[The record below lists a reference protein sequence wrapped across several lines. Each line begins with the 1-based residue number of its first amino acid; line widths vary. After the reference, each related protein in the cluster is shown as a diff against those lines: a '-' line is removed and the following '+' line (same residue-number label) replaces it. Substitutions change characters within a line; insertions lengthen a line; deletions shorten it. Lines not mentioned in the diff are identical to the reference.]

1 MATSSYRLAEA
12 LKKHF
17 GFDKF
22 KGNQELIIK
31 NLLDENDTF
40 VLMPTGGGK
49 SLCYQLP
56 ALMMEGTAIVISPL
70 IALMKNQVDAM
81 RNFSEND
88 NIAHF
93 MNSSLNKS
101 AIDMVKGDILS
112 GKTKLLYVAPE
123 SLNKMENMA
132 FLKGINISFYAIDEA
147 HCISE
152 WGHDF
157 RPEYRRIR
165 PVINEIGH
173 RPIIALTATATPKVQ
188 HDIQKNLGMTECVVF
203 KSSFNRP
210 NLFYEVRAK
219 TANIDKDIIKF
230 VKNQEGKSGIIY
242 CLSRKKVEELAD
254 LLVLNNIKA
263 LPYHAGMDGSTRSAN
278 QDAFLLEKVDVIV
291 ATIAFGMGIDKPDV
305 RFVIHYDMPKSL
317 EGYYQETGRAG
328 RDGGEG
334 RCITYYA
341 AKDLQKLEKF
351 MQGKPVAEQEIGR
364 QLLVETASYAE
375 SSVCRRR
382 TLLHYFGEN
391 YTEENCGC
399 CDNCINPKKR
409 VEAKEELLAVIET
422 VAAMKEKFK
431 ADHIINVMRGKK
443 TNDVRS
449 YGHDELEVFGC
460 AEKTEERLLNA
471 VIRQAIISGYLE
483 RDIENF
489 GIVHITPEGKKFY
502 DHSTSFKIVEDND
515 FNDNEEEVMVKSGAS
530 CTVDP
535 ELYNILKDLRKKV
548 AKKLELPPY
557 VIFQDFSLEAMSTT
571 YPITIEELQ
580 KISGVGQGK
589 AKRYGEEFVKVI
601 KKHVEENEIERPE
614 DLRVLSIANKSKQKI
629 AIIQAIDRRVQLDEL
644 AESRGLEFP
653 ELLDEIEAIMYSGS
667 KINISYYINDI
678 IDEDSREDVFEFFR
692 NNEKDDLEAA
702 FEEFGDEFT
711 EDEIRLL
718 RIQFMSE
725 LGY

>member
-1 MATSSYRLAEA
+1 MATSSNNLTEA
-12 LKKHF
+12 LKRLF

-22 KGNQELIIK
+22 KGNQELIMR

-56 ALMMEGTAIVISPL
+56 ALLMEGTAIVISPL

-93 MNSSLNKS
+93 MNSSLNKA
-101 AIDMVKGDILS
+101 AIDQVKEDILN

-123 SLNKMENMA
+123 SLNKIETMA
-132 FLKGINISFYAIDEA
+132 FLKGIKISFYAIDEA

-157 RPEYRRIR
+157 RPEYRKIR
-165 PVINEIGH
+165 PVINEIGQ

-188 HDIQKNLGMTECVVF
+188 HDIQKNLGMTDCVVF
-203 KSSFNRP
+203 KSSFNRS
-210 NLFYEVRAK
+210 NLFYEVRTK

-263 LPYHAGMDGSTRSAN
+263 LPYHAGMDGPTRSTN

-334 RCITYYA
+334 HCITYYA

-351 MQGKPVAEQEIGR
+351 MQGKPVAEQEIGK
-364 QLLVETASYAE
+364 QLLIETASYAE

-382 TLLHYFGEN
+382 TLLHYFGEI
-391 YTEENCGC
+391 YTQENCGC
-399 CDNCINPKKR
+399 CDNCINPKIR
-409 VEAKEELLAVIET
+409 VEAKDELLAVIET
-422 VAAMKEKFK
+422 VTATKEKFK
-431 ADHIINVMRGKK
+431 ADHIINVMKGKK

-460 AEKTEERLLNA
+460 AEKVEDRTLNA

-483 RDIENF
+483 KDIENF
-489 GIVHITPEGKKFY
+489 GIVHVTDEGKKFY
-502 DHSTSFKIVEDND
+502 AHPTSFKIVEDND
-515 FNDNEEEVMVKSGAS
+515 FNDNEEEVIVKSGAS

-535 ELYNILKDLRKKV
+535 ELYNILKDLRKKI
-548 AKKLELPPY
+548 AKKYELPPY

-589 AKRYGEEFVKVI
+589 AKRYGEEFVNVI

-629 AIIQAIDRRVQLDEL
+629 AIIQAIDRRVPLDEL

-667 KINISYYINDI
+667 KINISYYINEI
-678 IDEDSREDVFEFFR
+678 IDQDSLEDVFDFFR

-702 FEEFGDEFT
+702 IEEFGDEFT
-711 EDEIRLL
+711 DEEIRLM

>member
-1 MATSSYRLAEA
+1 MATSSNLLTEA

-22 KGNQELIIK
+22 KGNQELIMK

-56 ALMMEGTAIVISPL
+56 ALLMEGTAIVISPL

-93 MNSSLNKS
+93 MNSSLNKA
-101 AIDMVKGDILS
+101 AIDLVKDDIIN

-123 SLNKMENMA
+123 SLNKIENMA
-132 FLKGINISFYAIDEA
+132 FLKGIKISFYAIDEA

-157 RPEYRRIR
+157 RPEYRKIR
-165 PVINEIGH
+165 PVINEIGQ

-188 HDIQKNLGMTECVVF
+188 HDIQKNLGMTDCVVF
-203 KSSFNRP
+203 KSSFNRS

-219 TANIDKDIIKF
+219 TANVDKDIIKF

-263 LPYHAGMDGSTRSAN
+263 LPYHAGMDSQTRSAN

-351 MQGKPVAEQEIGR
+351 MQGKPVAEQEIGK
-364 QLLVETASYAE
+364 QLLIETASYAE

-409 VEAKEELLAVIET
+409 VEAKDELLAVIET
-422 VAAMKEKFK
+422 VTALKEKFK
-431 ADHIINVMRGKK
+431 ADHIINVMKGKM

-449 YGHDELEVFGC
+449 YGHNELEVFGC
-460 AEKTEERLLNA
+460 AEKTEDRTLNA
-471 VIRQAIISGYLE
+471 VIRQAVISGYLE
-483 RDIENF
+483 KDIENF
-489 GIVHITPEGKKFY
+489 GILHITPEGKKFY
-502 DHSTSFKIVEDND
+502 DNPTSFKIVEDND
-515 FNDNEEEVMVKSGAS
+515 FNDNEEEVIVKSGAS

-535 ELYNILKDLRKKV
+535 ELYNILKDLRKKI
-548 AKKLELPPY
+548 AKKYDLPPY

-629 AIIQAIDRRVQLDEL
+629 AIIQAIDRRVPLDEL

-667 KINISYYINDI
+667 KINISYYINEI
-678 IDEDSREDVFEFFR
+678 IDEDSLEEVYDFFR

-702 FEEFGDEFT
+702 IEEFGDEFT
-711 EDEIRLL
+711 DEEIRLM